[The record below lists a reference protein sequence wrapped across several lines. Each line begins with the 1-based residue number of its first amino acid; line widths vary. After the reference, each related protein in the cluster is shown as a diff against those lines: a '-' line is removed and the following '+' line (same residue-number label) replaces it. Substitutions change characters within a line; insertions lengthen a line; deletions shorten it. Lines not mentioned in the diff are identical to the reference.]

1 MGPLERRASEQER
14 EVQPPVSGLGRSAG
28 RENDNQFQDSMHAV
42 QLPVPVIPNLS
53 RGQGADEMDDDDDD
67 SAGEEPRVYEEP
79 EEIAIAQGR
88 SRRNF

>member
-53 RGQGADEMDDDDDD
+53 RG
-67 SAGEEPRVYEEP
+67 
-79 EEIAIAQGR
+79 
-88 SRRNF
+88 

>member
-14 EVQPPVSGLGRSAG
+14 EVQPPFSGLGRSAG

-53 RGQGADEMDDDDDD
+53 RGPGPDEMDD
-67 SAGEEPRVYEEP
+67 SAGEEPEVYEEQD
-79 EEIAIAQGR
+79 EIAIA
-88 SRRNF
+88 